1 MSDEIEVVGRSG
13 CWEPIAECP
22 FCQLTAATAINNNVS
37 MPMAE
42 VRGAR
47 PSGEPDVWIRCDCLG
62 RPVSLYE
69 EALRRHERD
78 HGRRKSRDQRWDG
91 LARVIWEESWGR
103 RDRNAP
109 SQSEATGRAKER
121 GVLGVHG
128 FRQEQ
133 EWHGWA
139 EPADKV
145 VYSDTLSKK
154 LELSL
159 PSWMKQQIS
168 EKAAH
173 RGMTESS
180 YLRDVMY
187 QAGIPDNIERLK
199 RKHRE
204 RMSVR
209 VCQHQVDCIKVIQ
222 SAFPEPRSQSEII
235 AATLVKHWAQTLKVD
250 QKLKKISEK
259 SRKRS

>member
-1 MSDEIEVVGRSG
+1 MNEEIECVGRAG

-22 FCQLTAATAINNNVS
+22 FCCLTAATAINNNVS

-47 PSGEPDVWIRCDCLG
+47 PSGEPDMWIKCECLG
-62 RPVSLYE
+62 REVSLYE
-69 EALRRHERD
+69 ESLRRHERD
-78 HGRRKSRDQRWDG
+78 HGRRKARDQRWDG

-109 SQSEATGRAKER
+109 SQSEATGKAKER
-121 GVLGVHG
+121 GVDGVSGH
-128 FRQEQ
+128 RAEQ
-133 EWHGWA
+133 EWHGYA
-139 EPADKV
+139 EPDQV
-145 VYSDTLSKK
+145 VYSDTLRQN

-159 PSWMKQQIS
+159 PTWVCHQLR
-168 EKAAH
+168 EKAYH

-180 YLRDVMY
+180 YLREAMY
-187 QAGIPDNIERLK
+187 GSGIPDSIEKLK

-204 RMSVR
+204 RMRLR
-209 VCQHQVDCIKVIQ
+209 VCQHQMDCIKVIQ
-222 SAFPEPRSQSEII
+222 SAFPEPRSQSEIVV
-235 AATLVKHWAQTLKVD
+235 ATLVKHWAHVKKVD
-250 QKLKKISEK
+250 QKLKKISDK